1 MRLKPTHPDI
11 GMQQRLI
18 RDLEQKATAE
28 AMQQPVSATVS
39 SAGATRVSELQ
50 AESDALDRRIGSK
63 QEDEKRLLATM
74 GMYRQ
79 RVESAPSTESKL
91 TELMRDYT
99 TLQGTYQSLLSKS
112 QEAKVAANLERQQIG
127 EQFKVLD
134 SARIPQRP
142 STPNR
147 PLLILIGS
155 LLGLGCGVALAAL
168 LEYRDKS
175 LRTDDDV
182 IVALS
187 LPVLAR
193 VPTMTTAA
201 ERRRQKRLRLM
212 FASSGALG
220 VALCVAMIAWKFN
233 TIADWIR

>member
-1 MRLKPTHPDI
+1 
-11 GMQQRLI
+11 
-18 RDLEQKATAE
+18 
-28 AMQQPVSATVS
+28 
-39 SAGATRVSELQ
+39 
-50 AESDALDRRIGSK
+50 
-63 QEDEKRLLATM
+63 
-74 GMYRQ
+74 
-79 RVESAPSTESKL
+79 
-91 TELMRDYT
+91 
-99 TLQGTYQSLLSKS
+99 
-112 QEAKVAANLERQQIG
+112 
-127 EQFKVLD
+127 
-134 SARIPQRP
+134 
-142 STPNR
+142 
-147 PLLILIGS
+147 LILIGS
-155 LLGLGCGVALAAL
+155 ILGLGCGVGLAAL

-212 FASSGALG
+212 FASSGVLG